1 MFACAVTKAGA
12 LATSSKQHSF
22 KKFYGDQS
30 DNWNDH
36 NTKQNKDST
45 APTHTQKQRQQTQER
60 QHTQERKHTHRA
72 KQRQQ
77 YTSKKKR
84 GRLSHCLRLSHIR
97 TSHARQPV
105 CKPFWSELI

>member
-36 NTKQNKDST
+36 NTKQNKDNT
-45 APTHTQKQRQQTQER
+45 APTHTQKTKTT
-60 QHTQERKHTHRA
+60 HAHRA
-72 KQRQQ
+72 KQRQ
-77 YTSKKKR
+77 
-84 GRLSHCLRLSHIR
+84 R
-97 TSHARQPV
+97 TQ
-105 CKPFWSELI
+105 